1 MRAQVVG
8 LMDILSVAEPVYKK
22 LTEDSLFMGK
32 FAYKKLTEDSLF
44 IGKSGS

>member
-8 LMDILSVAEPVYKK
+8 LMDILSIAEPMYKK

-32 FAYKKLTEDSLF
+32 FVYKKLTEDSLF
-44 IGKSGS
+44 IGMSSS